1 MVHWRSFTGLALA
14 SLVALL
20 VSGCTSG
27 PAATNDPGNLS
38 DRQASGTRATPART
52 YELCNDLDW
61 CHVKEDDV
69 PSLLRRSLHLPK
81 LQPGEE
87 CPTSRGRHYATS
99 DFGGTALGKGPVQ
112 PLIGTDREKDV
123 APAKSGVL
131 RFRRHPDR
139 PRWHSVKT
147 LWFARPGYRGPAFI
161 RGRHL
166 DGSRKIVFG
175 EAPSL
180 VDPYLSPGRTTNMAD
195 GFREWPS
202 RMAGAREWLTSS
214 RYGSSVILPSGQQRR
229 SVAGA

>member
-112 PLIGTDREKDV
+112 PLI
-123 APAKSGVL
+123 
-131 RFRRHPDR
+131 
-139 PRWHSVKT
+139 
-147 LWFARPGYRGPAFI
+147 
-161 RGRHL
+161 
-166 DGSRKIVFG
+166 DGSRERRRSG
-175 EAPSL
+175 EKWCVAFPPTSRQTPL
-180 VDPYLSPGRTTNMAD
+180 AQRQDPVVRTPGLSRPCLHSRTTPRRLAQDRVWGSAIVGGPLPLTRTND
-195 GFREWPS
+195 KYGRWVP
-202 RMAGAREWLTSS
+202 RMA
-214 RYGSSVILPSGQQRR
+214 
-229 SVAGA
+229 